1 MIGFPYFPNHKLGD
15 WGEQCKAE
23 MTGAQFQIACGQ
35 ALQDGLKAL
44 AVDIVSEAVKQLK
57 PPAVE
62 TILPLAEA
70 ARKLHVQPITL
81 RRAVQSGKIGYL
93 WDGKGYFFKV
103 SDLNDY
109 LEKRYTPAKI

>member
-1 MIGFPYFPNHKLGD
+1 MNDL
-15 WGEQCKAE
+15 
-23 MTGAQFQIACGQ
+23 QFQIACGQ
-35 ALQDGLKAL
+35 AMQDGLKAL

-70 ARKLHVQPITL
+70 ARALHVQPITL
-81 RRAVQSGKIGYL
+81 RRMVQSNKIGYL

-109 LEKRYTPAKI
+109 LEKHYTPAKPRDAFGDHWEN